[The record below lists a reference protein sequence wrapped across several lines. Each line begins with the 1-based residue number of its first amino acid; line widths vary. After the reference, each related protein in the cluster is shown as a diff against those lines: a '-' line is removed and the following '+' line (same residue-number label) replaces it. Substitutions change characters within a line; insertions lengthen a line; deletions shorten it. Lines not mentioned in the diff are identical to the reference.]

1 MKNSN
6 FNSNFFY
13 NGHQIWYNSLS
24 NEFLVL
30 NNFLNELFVA
40 SLNENNVDDLKNLH
54 PDFYSELYNK
64 NFIVENDIDEI
75 EQIRKMNQRLIN
87 NETKYELTINPTMNC
102 NFKCWYCYESHIKD
116 SILKSDKPLLD
127 RVHTF

>member
-1 MKNSN
+1 
-6 FNSNFFY
+6 
-13 NGHQIWYNSLS
+13 LS

-87 NETKYELTINPTMNC
+87 NETKYELTINQSLAMRA
-102 NFKCWYCYESHIKD
+102 HIC
-116 SILKSDKPLLD
+116 SI
-127 RVHTF
+127 FQ

>member
-87 NETKYELTINPTMNC
+87 NETKYELTINPTMN
-102 NFKCWYCYESHIKD
+102 
-116 SILKSDKPLLD
+116 
-127 RVHTF
+127 